1 MLNNFVNCSFFS
13 NFANRLIVMKQERQ
27 YKIVYCTPSLYM
39 AGGVERVLT
48 LKANYFADIY
58 GYDITIITTDGMQ
71 KPFFFPLSERVR
83 VVNLDI
89 NFDEM
94 WHRSFLSR
102 LCLYIIKE
110 RKFKKQLSKEL
121 YRIKPDFTISLLR
134 REINFLTDIHDGS
147 KKIGE
152 IHINRAHYRNFT
164 PNRSNPVKALF
175 SKYWMSGLVKK
186 VRQLD
191 RFVVLT
197 EYDRQAWQ
205 EIPRVDVIPNPLPF
219 YPRIISS
226 IRKKRV
232 ISVGR
237 YFDEKGYD
245 LLLQSWSLVEK
256 ANPEWELIIFGE
268 GNRPYYERI
277 AASLGL
283 DLNRCILNDSISD
296 VEKEYLQSSVF
307 VCTSRFEGFGMGII
321 EAMACGLPVVAFD
334 CLWGPRSIITDG
346 EDGLL
351 VENGNIGKMAET
363 LNSLLQDPY
372 KIEIMGK
379 HARENVQRFNID
391 VIAEKWKKLFECL

>member
-1 MLNNFVNCSFFS
+1 
-13 NFANRLIVMKQERQ
+13 MKQERQ

-89 NFDEM
+89 NFEEM

-256 ANPEWELIIFGE
+256 ANPEWELVIFGE

>member
-89 NFDEM
+89 NFEEM

-219 YPRIISS
+219 YPKIISS

-256 ANPEWELIIFGE
+256 ANPEWELVIFGE

-296 VEKEYLQSSVF
+296 VEKEYLESSLF

>member
-1 MLNNFVNCSFFS
+1 
-13 NFANRLIVMKQERQ
+13 MKQEKQ

-48 LKANYFADIY
+48 LKANYFAEVFGFDV
-58 GYDITIITTDGMQ
+58 TIITTDGKQ
-71 KPFFFPLSERVR
+71 KPNFFLLSEKVH

-89 NFDEM
+89 NFEEM
-94 WHRSFLSR
+94 WHRPFLKR
-102 LCLYIIKE
+102 LAIYLPKE
-110 RKFKKQLSKEL
+110 KQFKKKLSEEL
-121 YRIKPDFTISLLR
+121 NRIKPDITISLLR
-134 REINFLTDIHDGS
+134 REINFLTEIHDGS

-164 PNRSNPVKALF
+164 PNRTNPIKQLF
-175 SKYWMSGLVKK
+175 ARYWMSGLVDKLKK
-186 VRQLD
+186 LD

-219 YPRIISS
+219 YPQAIPSIRTKRIIA
-226 IRKKRV
+226 
-232 ISVGR
+232 VGR

-245 LLLQSWSLVEK
+245 LLLQAWAIIEK
-256 ANPEWELIIFGE
+256 KTDEWELDIYGD
-268 GNRPYYERI
+268 GNKTYYVKV
-277 AASLGL
+277 ANSLHL
-283 DLNRCILNDSISD
+283 DSQRCRLNDSISD
-296 VEKEYLQSSVF
+296 VQKEYLDSSLF

-351 VENGNIGKMAET
+351 VENGNIEKLANT
-363 LNSLLQDPY
+363 ILSLIRHPD
-372 KIEIMGK
+372 KIKEMGEN
-379 HARENVQRFNID
+379 ARKNVQRFNMD
-391 VIAEKWKKLFECL
+391 VIAKKWKSLFDSL

>member
-1 MLNNFVNCSFFS
+1 
-13 NFANRLIVMKQERQ
+13 MKQERQ

-58 GYDITIITTDGMQ
+58 GYDITIITTDGKQ
-71 KPFFFPLSERVR
+71 KPHFFPLSEKVR

-89 NFDEM
+89 NFEEM
-94 WHRSFLSR
+94 WHRSFLFR
-102 LCLYIIKE
+102 LCLYVVKE
-110 RKFKKQLSKEL
+110 RKFQKQLSKEL

-219 YPRIISS
+219 YPKVISPV
-226 IRKKRV
+226 RKKRV
-232 ISVGR
+232 IAVGR

-245 LLLQSWSLVEK
+245 LLLQSWSIVEK
-256 ANPEWELIIFGE
+256 TNPEWELVIFGD

-277 AASLGL
+277 AYSLGL

-296 VEKEYLQSSVF
+296 VEKEYLESSLF

-351 VENGNIGKMAET
+351 VENGNIRKMAET
-363 LNSLLQDPY
+363 LNSLLQTPDR
-372 KIEIMGK
+372 IEMMGK
-379 HARENVQRFNID
+379 NARKNVRRFNID